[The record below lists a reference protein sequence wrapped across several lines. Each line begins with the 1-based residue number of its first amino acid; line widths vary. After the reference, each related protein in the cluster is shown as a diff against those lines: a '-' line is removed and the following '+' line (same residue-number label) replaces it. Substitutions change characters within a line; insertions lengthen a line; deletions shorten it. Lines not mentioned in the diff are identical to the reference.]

1 MKKITILFALFSA
14 MVGMQQVA
22 AQQTVLQDF
31 ETGGLSGTFG
41 DAVAVLAANPSGPG
55 QVAKLTSNPA
65 GAVWQGVNI
74 SLTSNVRLTTDKT
87 MSMDVYSTTPITIA
101 PKVVAGVGGTAVAP
115 DSTTRAQHT
124 GTGWETLTFTFNLA
138 LDNSG
143 TANGDYGAFVIYY
156 NWNTANNYFGT
167 QDSRV
172 FYVDNIK
179 GLAVAPP
186 VDPAPTTAAPTPPA
200 RPAGDVISLF
210 SNAYTNIAV
219 AEWSTGW
226 DEATVTD
233 VTIALNASKKIVYGN
248 FLGVQL
254 AAYTNATAMT
264 HFHMDY
270 WIPAGIDMIGKVLNP
285 KLSNHAAQA
294 GETNALLLTNLP
306 PLDAPG
312 RWVSVDVPLS
322 TFMAQGAFPSLNR
335 EAFYQFILSS
345 NLGLVYVDN
354 IYLHKNTLLGTASF
368 AKSNIKMYPN
378 PVQNSLNIEANESIN
393 KVSVYN
399 ILGQE
404 VLTARPKSNSATL
417 QTGNLK
423 KGVYM
428 VTTDIDGN
436 ISTSKFLKE

>member
-1 MKKITILFALFSA
+1 MKKITILFALFSV

-31 ETGGLSGTFG
+31 EAGGLGDPFG
-41 DAVAVLAANPSGPG
+41 GAAAALAANPSGSG
-55 QVAKLTSNPA
+55 QVAMLSSKTGS
-65 GAVWQGVNI
+65 GTQVWQGVNI

-101 PKVVAGVGGTAVAP
+101 PQVTQGVAGAP
-115 DSTTRAQHT
+115 TSTTRVSHT
-124 GTGWETLTFTFNLA
+124 GSGWETLTFTFNLS
-138 LDNSG
+138 LDNKIP
-143 TANGDYGAFVIYY
+143 ANGDYAAFVIYY
-156 NWNTANNYFGT
+156 NWNTVNNTFGT

-186 VDPAPTTAAPTPPA
+186 VDPAPATAAPTPPS

-210 SNAYTNIAV
+210 SDAYTNIAV
-219 AEWSTGW
+219 AEWGTGW
-226 DEATVTD
+226 DSATITD
-233 VTIALNASKKIVYGN
+233 VAIVGNATKKIVYGD
-248 FLGVQL
+248 FVAVQL

-270 WIPAGIDMIGKVLNP
+270 WIPAGTDMIGKVLNP
-285 KLSNHAAQA
+285 KWSNHAAQA

-322 TFMAQGAFPSLNR
+322 SFLAQGDGVAYAR
-335 EAFYQFILSS
+335 EAVYQFLLQS
-345 NLGLVYVDN
+345 NLAVVYVDN
-354 IYLHKNTLLGTASF
+354 IYLHKNTLGTASF

-417 QTGNLK
+417 QTGDLQ

-436 ISTSKFLKE
+436 ISTSKFLKD